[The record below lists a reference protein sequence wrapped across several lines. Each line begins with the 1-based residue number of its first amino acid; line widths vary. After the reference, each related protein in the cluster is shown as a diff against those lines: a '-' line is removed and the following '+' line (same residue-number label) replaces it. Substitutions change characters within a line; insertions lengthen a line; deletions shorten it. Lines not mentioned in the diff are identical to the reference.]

1 MRFHVARLPGSRDWV
16 VRDQDGTQVAGPFA
30 TRLEARDAGPWVV
43 RTSLTLA
50 DGGSYVMHGGN
61 REGPVLFFNRAT
73 ADRCAASWRGIVVR
87 YQ

>member
-16 VRDQDGTQVAGPFA
+16 VRDQDGTQVAGPFT

-43 RTSLTLA
+43 RTSVSL
-50 DGGSYVMHGGN
+50 VMHGGN